1 MLLSS
6 EFEESS
12 NGSSTV
18 GDGKKVLTKGAMKVF
33 EGLKVSIPTEDLNL
47 AKILGD
53 GSAGK
58 SVCKNIKSRKKIHK
72 KRCGKQKNK
81 RPYNHKLPPLMSKIP
96 DVYDFEET
104 QDNSDIF
111 TRPDFKSFRNNNGK
125 SKKDVGSDEES
136 QDNDAFSS
144 STSSVSELITSKSRP
159 HQNITKKK
167 CMIMGRIFKNA
178 AKSKP
183 VDEDIRSIPVIDN
196 TKLVQE
202 FVMNCSHP
210 MNNQSKMTE
219 EELDLA
225 FDKLLNKPTILNDKS
240 EPKTTKKKFRNKNK
254 KRHTVSDSSDDE
266 FQLQQPLKKRSIKG
280 NKKQPEQES
289 GINMELELKECIG
302 VASRKSQRKC
312 TSGKQN
318 VLIEYWSSDES
329 TFETLVEASK
339 PIQEKIDPPIESV
352 KNIDLMSIEPII
364 LEEKIIK
371 PVEPK
376 KPKLST
382 IFPSNRRKR
391 STANPLYHWS
401 SSSED
406 ESRDLIEV
414 RPIRDEFDDDDRP
427 MQHGWIVGD
436 SPKKLVTMLAQA
448 KGKKSE
454 TDTVKECGKK
464 RTTTSTFS

>member
-1 MLLSS
+1 MCFFLLSS
-6 EFEESS
+6 EFEDSS

-53 GSAGK
+53 GSK
-58 SVCKNIKSRKKIHK
+58 SACKNIKSRKKVHK
-72 KRCGKQKNK
+72 KRCGKPKSR
-81 RPYNHKLPPLMSKIP
+81 RPYNNKLPPLMSKIP

-125 SKKDVGSDEES
+125 SKKDFGSDEES
-136 QDNDAFSS
+136 QDNDALSS
-144 STSSVSELITSKSRP
+144 STSSVSELIASKSRP
-159 HQNITKKK
+159 PQNITKKK

-178 AKSKP
+178 AKSKTI
-183 VDEDIRSIPVIDN
+183 DEDIRSIPVIDN

-210 MNNQSKMTE
+210 INNQSKMTE

-225 FDKLLNKPTILNDKS
+225 FDKLLNKPPLLSDKP
-240 EPKTTKKKFRNKNK
+240 EVKNAKKKFRNKNK
-254 KRHTVSDSSDDE
+254 KRHIVSDSSDDE
-266 FQLQQPLKKRSIKG
+266 FQLQQPPKKRSIKG
-280 NKKQPEQES
+280 NNKPEQES

-329 TFETLVEASK
+329 TFETPVEASK

-364 LEEKIIK
+364 LEQKIIK

-391 STANPLYHWS
+391 CTANPLYHWS

-414 RPIRDEFDDDDRP
+414 RPIRDEFDDDDDRP

-464 RTTTSTFS
+464 RTTSTFS